1 MRLGKHFTL
10 DEFTQSQT
18 AARKGID
25 NIPTPEAFA
34 NLEALVLNILD
45 PLRDRIGQ
53 PIVVSSGYR
62 SPELNKAIGGAS
74 KNGQPISQH
83 CFGEAADIT
92 CPAIGQQQLFEI
104 IRHSDLPFDQLIDE
118 FGDEAGGGWVH
129 VSFGIRDR
137 KEVLRARRVNGKTVY
152 AKL

>member
-1 MRLGKHFTL
+1 MHAVPNCRA
-10 DEFTQSQT
+10 Q
-18 AARKGID
+18 RID

-83 CFGEAADIT
+83 CFGEAAIY
-92 CPAIGQQQLFEI
+92 
-104 IRHSDLPFDQLIDE
+104 LP
-118 FGDEAGGGWVH
+118 GDWPTAT
-129 VSFGIRDR
+129 F
-137 KEVLRARRVNGKTVY
+137 
-152 AKL
+152 